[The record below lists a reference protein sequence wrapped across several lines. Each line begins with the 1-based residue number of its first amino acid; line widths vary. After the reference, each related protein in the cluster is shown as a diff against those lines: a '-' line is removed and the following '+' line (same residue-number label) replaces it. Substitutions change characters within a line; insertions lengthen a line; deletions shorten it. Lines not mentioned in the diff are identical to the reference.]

1 MYINILI
8 CSIFKI
14 IIRNSF
20 KEGDNF
26 IDNKITNKLAY
37 RLMVNNNS
45 PTLSTY
51 VEKLETYAFILHRGH
66 YSNFIF
72 QET

>member
-1 MYINILI
+1 
-8 CSIFKI
+8 
-14 IIRNSF
+14 
-20 KEGDNF
+20 
-26 IDNKITNKLAY
+26 
-37 RLMVNNNS
+37 MVNNNS

-72 QET
+72 QKTWSCLRAKGHKRL